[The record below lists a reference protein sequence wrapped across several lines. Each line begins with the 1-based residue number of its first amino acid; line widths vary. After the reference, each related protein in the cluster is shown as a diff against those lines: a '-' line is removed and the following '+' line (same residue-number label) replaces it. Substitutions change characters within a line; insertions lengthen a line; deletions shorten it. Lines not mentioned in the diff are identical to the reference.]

1 MAKVTDLEWI
11 LGRLDAIL
19 IVDIDVDIDNAI
31 KTRLIKELVD
41 ECKSEIGME

>member
-19 IVDIDVDIDNAI
+19 IVDIDNAI